1 MMKRLLFIFYILLMG
16 PCMMAQI
23 QLTPYLPDEL
33 AQKSPETYRLLIN
46 KLNNLISHN
55 GLVISGNSERFILT
69 CNCVEVSKHIVPGAP
84 NKYAYVMDCNFY
96 IGDGVSGVKYASI
109 SVPTK
114 GVGNSESKAYINA
127 IKNLRTQSPLI
138 SDFLNNGTN
147 RIIDYYERQ
156 SQGIF
161 SSAKACMANGDYQQA
176 TYLLNLVPQGCSHFD
191 EAQELLVD
199 VFNQMNEADSRKL
212 LMQAKGLWAANQN
225 QATANQAVDIL
236 SQIEP
241 FASSY
246 NEAQDLIK
254 SIYSKIDVINKR
266 TWNEYVRNQ
275 EHQRKMEQLE
285 VKAQMERDK
294 QNAKIR
300 ETSIKAAAAVSTQR
314 IKANAAVNAQKI
326 RAARDVAV
334 AYALTRPRVVYH
346 VHGWY

>member
-1 MMKRLLFIFYILLMG
+1 MG

-46 KLNNLISHN
+46 KLNNLISQN

-114 GVGNSESKAYINA
+114 GVGNSESKAYMNA

-138 SDFLNNGTN
+138 SDFLNNGTK

-161 SSAKACMANGDYQQA
+161 SSV
-176 TYLLNLVPQGCSHFD
+176 LLHYRLKYKLKLKVLLGFFLPGKPDFCSH
-191 EAQELLVD
+191 
-199 VFNQMNEADSRKL
+199 
-212 LMQAKGLWAANQN
+212 
-225 QATANQAVDIL
+225 L
-236 SQIEP
+236 S
-241 FASSY
+241 F
-246 NEAQDLIK
+246 
-254 SIYSKIDVINKR
+254 
-266 TWNEYVRNQ
+266 
-275 EHQRKMEQLE
+275 
-285 VKAQMERDK
+285 
-294 QNAKIR
+294 
-300 ETSIKAAAAVSTQR
+300 STTFRQ
-314 IKANAAVNAQKI
+314 
-326 RAARDVAV
+326 
-334 AYALTRPRVVYH
+334 
-346 VHGWY
+346 G